1 VHRGA
6 FLNTAGSDK
15 DVLWHKKW
23 SQQLSEDLKVVE
35 HLRGKAMWE
44 KTQLQAEALR
54 SSVKLCQV
62 GIEHMHSGAFGV
74 TLL

>member
-1 VHRGA
+1 MHRGA

-15 DVLWHKKW
+15 DVLQHRNW

-44 KTQLQAEALR
+44 KTQLQTEALR
-54 SSVKLCQV
+54 SYVKLFQV
-62 GIEHMHSGAFGV
+62 GIEHMHSGAFGG